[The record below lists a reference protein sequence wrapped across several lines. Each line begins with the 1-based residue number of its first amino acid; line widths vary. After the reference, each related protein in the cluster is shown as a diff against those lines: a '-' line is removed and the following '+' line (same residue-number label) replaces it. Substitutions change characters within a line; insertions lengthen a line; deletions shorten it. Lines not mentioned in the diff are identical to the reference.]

1 MAAKAKKEAEFRF
14 ELKGRV
20 LEINSEDLEFG
31 EVEWIED
38 YLGMALARIDFLSIK
53 AQWAVAYIAYKRKK
67 PEVTF
72 DELRKWKLT
81 SLKAGDKVRPTQA
94 KPSESETSGEQD

>member
-20 LEINSEDLEFG
+20 LEINSEDLTFG

-38 YLGMALARIDFLSIK
+38 YLEGPLAATDFRSIK
-53 AQWAVAYIAYKRKK
+53 AQWAVAFVAYKRKN
-67 PEVTF
+67 PTAEF
-72 DELRKWKLT
+72 HELREWKLT
-81 SLKAGDKVRPTQA
+81 SLKAGDSVKRPTQA
-94 KPSESETSGEQD
+94 KEPDNSGDPS